1 MLAKQGLGHQLPIGF
16 RVMHVSFEDLGTLL
30 PRSGPPGNELQNL
43 NPQDSSV
50 APRLGVT

>member
-30 PRSGPPGNELQNL
+30 PRSGPPGTNYRK
-43 NPQDSSV
+43 P
-50 APRLGVT
+50 